1 MRPSVALLGFLLGS
15 SSAICFGLVGVAL
28 IFWILSPAHPEL
40 GAEVGPLFGHLG
52 RFAVLTTVSGWSF
65 YGLIRQR
72 PWRRVSVIVLFVV
85 LTAVAASYMVL
96 SGRPAG

>member
-40 GAEVGPLFGHLG
+40 GAEVGPLFGHLA
-52 RFAVLTTVSGWSF
+52 RFGVLTAASAWSF
-65 YGLIRQR
+65 YGLIHAR
-72 PWRRVSVIVLFVV
+72 PWRRVSIVV
-85 LTAVAASYMVL
+85 LMFTLAAVILSYTVL
-96 SGRPAG
+96 AG